1 VNESCVEFALASVVA
16 LEPGTVVT
24 SFAGAESTSA
34 ELAEVELELQLTT
47 QLRQKPTVKNLIVF
61 RK

>member
-1 VNESCVEFALASVVA
+1 VNESFAEFALASVVA

-24 SFAGAESTSA
+24 SFTGAESTGA
-34 ELAEVELELQLTT
+34 ELVEVELELQPTT

>member
-1 VNESCVEFALASVVA
+1 
-16 LEPGTVVT
+16 VVT

-34 ELAEVELELQLTT
+34 ELVEVELELQLTT